1 MSQDLRKRL
10 YDAYVSGGQSVAP
23 ETLEG
28 LASRAPFLRH
38 LVATTFPEDR
48 DAKVMDLGCGHGALV
63 HFAREAGYRD
73 VRGIDVAAEQ
83 VEAARRLGIQGIE
96 QGDLLTGLGELP
108 AGSCDVVVAFDVM
121 EHFGKD
127 ELLSLVDGVHRVLKP
142 GGRWILHVPN
152 GESPFV
158 GSVLHGDLTHELA
171 FTRDSLPQLLL
182 ASSYS
187 EVRCFEDPPVAH
199 GLVSSLRLIVWRLVS
214 LVLRLVAAAETG
226 SGRGAIFT
234 RNLLAIAIK

>member
-28 LASRAPFLRH
+28 LASRAPYLRRV
-38 LVATTFPEDR
+38 VARTFPGDR
-48 DAKVMDLGCGHGALV
+48 GARVVDLGCGHGALV
-63 HFAREAGYRD
+63 HFAQQAGYRN
-73 VRGIDVAAEQ
+73 VRGVDVAAEQ
-83 VEAARRLGIQGIE
+83 VAAARRLGIDGIE
-96 QGDLLTGLGELP
+96 QGDLLATLRELP
-108 AGSCDVVVAFDVM
+108 AESCDVVVAFDVL
-121 EHFGKD
+121 EHFSKD
-127 ELLSLVDGVHRVLKP
+127 ELLTLVDGVHRVLKP

-158 GSVLHGDLTHELA
+158 GSVLYGDLTHELA

-187 EVRCFEDPPVAH
+187 EVQCFEDPPVAH
-199 GLVSSLRLIVWRLVS
+199 GLASSMRWIVWRLVS
-214 LVLRLVAAAETG
+214 LLLRFAVAAETG